1 MRCIACM
8 LSRVWLFATPW
19 TVTHQAPLS
28 SGFYRQE
35 HWSEL
40 PFPSPVMR
48 WMSDKTRLTFQFSS
62 VQSLSRVWLFATPWT
77 AAHQASLSISN
88 SQGLLRLIT
97 HFYSLCLSK
106 IHLFLVYFYC
116 IFLEI
121 WDHSVNFFSINP
133 VREFD
138 TLVFSPLQCNFQTHK
153 QVETLHS
160 ESPMFPSPALTVA
173 IFKQGFMVTVR
184 TWIMRICVFVI
195 CTIFRERRPWWL
207 RW

>member
-1 MRCIACM
+1 MPTIAYF
-8 LSRVWLFATPW
+8 RVILGNLAYFSARSMGNLDKATI
-19 TVTHQAPLS
+19 
-28 SGFYRQE
+28 
-35 HWSEL
+35 
-40 PFPSPVMR
+40 PVANTGIYLLVLQVC
-48 WMSDKTRLTFQFSS
+48 SVQFRLRS
-62 VQSLSRVWLFATPWT
+62 VQSLSRVWLFVTPWT